1 MLTALSSQSAIYIV
15 CSENPRWNMRRYT
28 YKDFLNVFLCH
39 CRESGVVEDDRV
51 SWDFE
56 YADKVKLSLIISRTN
71 VTNVDA
77 VKAHKNLGLLL
88 PGTVGTEI
96 LLILSFRY

>member
-1 MLTALSSQSAIYIV
+1 MVLTALSSQSAIYIV
-15 CSENPRWNMRRYT
+15 CSGNPRWNMQRYT
-28 YKDFLNVFLCH
+28 YKDFLNVFSCH

-71 VTNVDA
+71 VTNVGA
-77 VKAHKNLGLLL
+77 VKEHKNLALSL
-88 PGTVGTEI
+88 PGTV
-96 LLILSFRY
+96 